1 MKLTNSKKEK
11 ADTQLGGCQFFFLDK
26 NPRYQLGKIQ
36 GIYSKKESLTQKRV
50 QVSVFYI
57 FRVQKLCS
65 LRLVLELES
74 LLQDIF

>member
-11 ADTQLGGCQFFFLDK
+11 ADTQLRGCQFFSSREKSSLSARKDSR
-26 NPRYQLGKIQ
+26 NLLN
-36 GIYSKKESLTQKRV
+36 KKSLTQKRV
-50 QVSVFYI
+50 QVSIFYI

>member
-11 ADTQLGGCQFFFLDK
+11 ADTQLRGCQFFSSRQKSSLSARRDSRHLLKK
-26 NPRYQLGKIQ
+26 N
-36 GIYSKKESLTQKRV
+36 LTQKRV

-74 LLQDIF
+74 PLQDIF

>member
-11 ADTQLGGCQFFFLDK
+11 ADTQLPGCQFFSSRQKSSLSTRRDSRQLLKK
-26 NPRYQLGKIQ
+26 N
-36 GIYSKKESLTQKRV
+36 LTQKRV
-50 QVSVFYI
+50 QVLVFYI

-65 LRLVLELES
+65 LRLVLEIES

>member
-11 ADTQLGGCQFFFLDK
+11 ADTQLRGCQFFSSRQKSSLSARRDSRHLLKK
-26 NPRYQLGKIQ
+26 N
-36 GIYSKKESLTQKRV
+36 LTQKRV
-50 QVSVFYI
+50 QVSIFYI

-65 LRLVLELES
+65 LRLVLEIES

>member
-11 ADTQLGGCQFFFLDK
+11 ADTQLGGCQFFSSRQKSSLSARRDSRHLLKK
-26 NPRYQLGKIQ
+26 N
-36 GIYSKKESLTQKRV
+36 LTQKRV
-50 QVSVFYI
+50 QVSIFYI

>member
-11 ADTQLGGCQFFFLDK
+11 ADTQLRGCQFFSARQKSSLSARRDSRHLLKK
-26 NPRYQLGKIQ
+26 N
-36 GIYSKKESLTQKRV
+36 LTQKRV
-50 QVSVFYI
+50 QVSIFYI

-74 LLQDIF
+74 PLQDIF